1 MSIPTSASAAEE
13 GGTTVNTGT
22 DEIVETP
29 SGRPRDARLDAV
41 LLEATVH
48 LLEEKGYAA
57 LTTAAVAQRAG
68 VSTASLYR
76 RWASKE
82 ELIATAASML
92 IADFAVDHNTGSLEG
107 DLTALLE
114 TKIEILRGR
123 TGSVL
128 RSLAG
133 RATHDTELA
142 RIINHDVYDLARGHV
157 SALLE
162 RAAARG
168 DLGHSRDSVHSLDSV
183 HSMDSGV
190 ATDLI
195 LGMVVV
201 PLFLSSDGPDAV
213 GHINVAE
220 RVAVLS
226 RALRA

>member
-1 MSIPTSASAAEE
+1 MSIPMSASADEE
-13 GGTTVNTGT
+13 AGTAVETGTNETGT

-107 DLTALLE
+107 DLVALLE
-114 TKIEILRGR
+114 TKTEILRGR

-133 RATHDTELA
+133 RAAHDGELA
-142 RIINHDVYDLARGHV
+142 RIIERDVYDLARGHV
-157 SALLE
+157 AALLA
-162 RAAARG
+162 RASARG
-168 DLGHSRDSVHSLDSV
+168 DLIRSLDSVHSLDST
-183 HSMDSGV
+183 V

-213 GHINVAE
+213 GHIDVAE